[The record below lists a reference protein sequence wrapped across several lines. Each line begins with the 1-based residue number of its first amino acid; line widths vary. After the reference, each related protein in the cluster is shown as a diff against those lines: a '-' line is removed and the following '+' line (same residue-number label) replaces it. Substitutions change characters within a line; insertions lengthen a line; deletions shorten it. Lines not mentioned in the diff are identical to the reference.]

1 MTTPHT
7 TPATPKMPGRT
18 GLLVRLLL
26 AALVGAFLTF
36 CVILPAEYRID
47 PTGFGR
53 LTGLLA
59 LTTPIVET
67 PAATASEAGLLDP
80 DVKPVVVGAPE
91 DVSRTYP
98 MAFRTDTVK
107 IPLGPDGELEYKVK
121 MMPGQTLI
129 YSWAVDRGS
138 VYFDFHGEP
147 ADPTKSQSY
156 LEVQEDTQSNGAFVA
171 PFEGIHGWYWLNLT
185 GEPLTITL
193 QMAGFYELHGVVE

>member
-1 MTTPHT
+1 MSTPNAPP
-7 TPATPKMPGRT
+7 TPQMPGRA
-18 GLLVRLLL
+18 GLLLRL
-26 AALVGAFLTF
+26 AVSAIVGAFLVF
-36 CVILPAEYRID
+36 CVILPAEYHVD

-59 LTTPIVET
+59 LTTPIVQQ
-67 PAATASEAGLLDP
+67 PAATASEAGLLDSG
-80 DVKPVVVGAPE
+80 VQPVVVGAPG
-91 DVSRTYP
+91 DISRTYP
-98 MAFRTDTVK
+98 VAFRTDTVK

-121 MMPGQTLI
+121 MMPGQTLL

-156 LEVQEDTQSNGAFVA
+156 LEVQEDTHSNGAFVA

-193 QMAGFYELHGVVE
+193 QMAGFYELHGVLP

>member
-1 MTTPHT
+1 MS
-7 TPATPKMPGRT
+7 TPAAPQMPSRA
-18 GLLVRLLL
+18 GLLVRLLV
-26 AALVGAFLTF
+26 AAVIGAVLVF

-59 LTTPIVET
+59 LTTPIVEK
-67 PAATASEAGLLDP
+67 PAATPATAAEAGLLDS
-80 DVKPVVVGAPE
+80 DVQAVVVGAAQ

-98 MAFRTDTVK
+98 MAYRTDTVK

-156 LEVQEDTQSNGAFVA
+156 LEVQETKQSNGAFVA

-193 QMAGFYELHGVVE
+193 QMAGFYELHGVIQ